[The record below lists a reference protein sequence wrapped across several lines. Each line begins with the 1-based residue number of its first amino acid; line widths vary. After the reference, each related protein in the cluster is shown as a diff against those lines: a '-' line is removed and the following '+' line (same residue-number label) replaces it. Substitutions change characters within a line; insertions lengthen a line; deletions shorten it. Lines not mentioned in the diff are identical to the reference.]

1 MIVLTVLRYNGAP
14 CEPLAAS
21 FDELGGSIGRAPT
34 NQLVLPDPDRTV
46 SRVHAEVV
54 LRNGGHAVIDRGSN
68 PVLLNGQALGNGR
81 EQPLRDG
88 DELQIGGYALRVSV
102 GQPPSASD
110 PFADLFEPARPA
122 APAAAAST
130 PKPSPPSA
138 PRQPASAAGL
148 PAAGIP
154 DDWDPFAPDA
164 AAAADPLAGFG
175 RPDDGPAASSPL
187 GLPVAAP
194 SHESS
199 LDDLFGLAGHG
210 HGAGDPF
217 GATDAALQPPPNT
230 AADDDPLRALSQSAP
245 QRAAPVSDHASE
257 LNMPWQ
263 VAAPSPPALPPAAD
277 ATVGAP
283 GAAAGATPGAGTGA
297 LPGRMVYSWERPSRD
312 GRVIGATAMPSD
324 DAAAPAS
331 AAAAAPVDPIAG
343 DATDGSSMTLI
354 VGPGDRAAD
363 KAPARPVP
371 DAPAR
376 PVPDAPAMRPVP
388 PASAAAPA
396 AGAAAGPARSSSGA
410 SAEAGLP
417 SAVALTQ
424 ALYQGLGLPL
434 PAAGV
439 GPEEMGRIGELLR
452 ESTRGA
458 VELLLAR
465 ATLKREMRAD
475 VTMIVARENNPL
487 KFSPTV
493 EVALQHLL
501 GPATPGFMP
510 PVAAMR
516 DAFDDLRAHQ
526 LGVMAG
532 MRAALEGVL
541 ERFDPAQLE
550 GQLTRRSAACPPAAV
565 GPQGAALGG
574 VPGALRAAVAGSQR
588 RFPAAVR
595 QGLPRR
601 LRVAHRPARAGPT
614 AADMLALEVA
624 LLSDPGGRTT
634 NEDACGHW
642 HSDRRLCCV
651 LADGAGGHGG
661 GDVASQLAV
670 RHLLSALRRRH
681 GRCRGRLGR
690 AGARRQPGAACRPGA
705 RHRCRSMHTTV
716 VCLVIDFVDHR
727 AHWAHAGDSR
737 LYWFRDGR
745 LIDRTR
751 DHSLVQSLVDAGML
765 DEEALRT
772 HPQRSELRSAL
783 GVAEHEL
790 EVAHSD
796 AARRVER
803 RRRLPALQRRRLGA
817 HRRRHAGRAAAIG
830 CLARRLA
837 AGDRGGSRPA
847 PPAAGATMTT
857 SPPRGL
863 DCGGLMPGEPHGHC
877 IPAPAA

>member
-68 PVLLNGQALGNGR
+68 PVLLNGRALGNGR

-122 APAAAAST
+122 AAAPLPMAST
-130 PKPSPPSA
+130 PRLPPPPPAA
-138 PRQPASAAGL
+138 PRQPA

-175 RPDDGPAASSPL
+175 RPGDGLAAASAGSSPL

-210 HGAGDPF
+210 HGIGDPF

-230 AADDDPLRALSQSAP
+230 AADADPLRALSQSAP

-263 VAAPSPPALPPAAD
+263 AAAPRPAPPPAAD
-277 ATVGAP
+277 ATGGGA
-283 GAAAGATPGAGTGA
+283 GAAAEAAPGRGAGA
-297 LPGRMVYSWERPSRD
+297 LPGTMVYSWERPSRD
-312 GRVIGATAMPSD
+312 GRVIGPTAVPPGDAAMP
-324 DAAAPAS
+324 AAVA
-331 AAAAAPVDPIAG
+331 AAAAAPLDPIAG
-343 DATDGSSMTLI
+343 DATDGSSLTLI
-354 VGPGDRAAD
+354 VGPLDRAAERT
-363 KAPARPVP
+363 PASPVP
-371 DAPAR
+371 DAPAVGR
-376 PVPDAPAMRPVP
+376 MP
-388 PASAAAPA
+388 PAAAAAPA
-396 AGAAAGPARSSSGA
+396 AGAAGRAGFGSGA

-417 SAVALTQ
+417 SAAALVQ
-424 ALYQGLGLPL
+424 ALYQGLGLPA

-439 GPEEMGRIGELLR
+439 GPEEMARIGGLLR

-510 PVAAMR
+510 PAAAMR

-532 MRAALEGVL
+532 MRAALEGVI
-541 ERFDPAQLE
+541 ERFDPALLE
-550 GQLTRRSAACPPAAV
+550 GQLTRRS
-565 GPQGAALGG
+565 GG
-574 VPGALRAAVAGSQR
+574 
-588 RFPAAVR
+588 
-595 QGLPRR
+595 
-601 LRVAHRPARAGPT
+601 
-614 AADMLALEVA
+614 
-624 LLSDPGGRTT
+624 
-634 NEDACGHW
+634 
-642 HSDRRLCCV
+642 
-651 LADGAGGHGG
+651 
-661 GDVASQLAV
+661 
-670 RHLLSALRRRH
+670 LSALLPS
-681 GRCRGRLGR
+681 GRKAQLWEAFQKLYAQLSQEATDDFQRLFGE
-690 AGARRQPGAACRPGA
+690 A
-705 RHRCRSMHTTV
+705 
-716 VCLVIDFVDHR
+716 
-727 AHWAHAGDSR
+727 
-737 LYWFRDGR
+737 FRTAYESH
-745 LIDRTR
+745 IDR
-751 DHSLVQSLVDAGML
+751 
-765 DEEALRT
+765 
-772 HPQRSELRSAL
+772 
-783 GVAEHEL
+783 
-790 EVAHSD
+790 
-796 AARRVER
+796 
-803 RRRLPALQRRRLGA
+803 
-817 HRRRHAGRAAAIG
+817 
-830 CLARRLA
+830 LAQ
-837 AGDRGGSRPA
+837 DRG
-847 PPAAGATMTT
+847 
-857 SPPRGL
+857 
-863 DCGGLMPGEPHGHC
+863 D
-877 IPAPAA
+877 